1 MEMFE
6 FFTEDSKIVEQQILL
21 IDMGFLDEEDVTPIY
36 NLREV
41 VRNVLS
47 KRDSMVDK
55 TNTDNVEGGD

>member
-1 MEMFE
+1 MFE

>member
-1 MEMFE
+1 MFE

-21 IDMGFLDEEDVTPIY
+21 IDMGLLDEEDVTPIY

>member
-21 IDMGFLDEEDVTPIY
+21 IDMGLLDEEDVTPIY

>member
-21 IDMGFLDEEDVTPIY
+21 IDMGFLDKEDVTPIY

-41 VRNVLS
+41 VGSVLS

>member
-1 MEMFE
+1 MKVFE

-21 IDMGFLDEEDVTPIY
+21 IDMGLLDEEDITPIY

-47 KRDSMVDK
+47 KRNSMVDK